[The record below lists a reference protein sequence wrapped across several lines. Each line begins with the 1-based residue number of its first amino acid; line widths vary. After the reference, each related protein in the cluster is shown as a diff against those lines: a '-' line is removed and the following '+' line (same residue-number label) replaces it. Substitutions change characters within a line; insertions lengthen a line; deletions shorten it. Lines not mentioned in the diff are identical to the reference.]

1 MRGAVQEKTRRA
13 KLNSKYIVLESRKD
27 GTKFT
32 SKKMRDCANLIFEH
46 SQTYAE
52 IQSDLLG
59 SVRAPSPRHQYPLL
73 QYRLHIEIFGVSGSN
88 FQRLDGTM

>member
-1 MRGAVQEKTRRA
+1 VQEKARRA

-32 SKKMRDCANLIFEH
+32 SKKMKDYANAIFEH
-46 SQTYAE
+46 TQAYSK

-59 SVRAPSPRHQYPLL
+59 SVLPAPPPDISPPCLLTSPDIHSPLWTCVVPL
-73 QYRLHIEIFGVSGSN
+73 
-88 FQRLDGTM
+88 